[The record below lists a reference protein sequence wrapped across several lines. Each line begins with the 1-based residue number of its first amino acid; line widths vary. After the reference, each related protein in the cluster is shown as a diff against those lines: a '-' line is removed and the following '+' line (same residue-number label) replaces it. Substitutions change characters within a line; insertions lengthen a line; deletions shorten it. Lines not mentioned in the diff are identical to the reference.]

1 MMKKLYLS
9 KTDKKILGVC
19 GGLSEML
26 GIDSTIIRLA
36 VVFLCI
42 ITGIMPLVAT
52 YIVAGIIA
60 PDKPKEQ

>member
-1 MMKKLYLS
+1 MKKLYLS
-9 KTDKKILGVC
+9 KSDKKILGVC

-26 GIDSTIIRLA
+26 GIDSTVIRLV

-60 PDKPKEQ
+60 PNKPKGE

>member
-1 MMKKLYLS
+1 MKKLYLS
-9 KTDKKILGVC
+9 KSDKKILGVC

-26 GIDSTIIRLA
+26 GIDSTVIRLI

-60 PDKPKEQ
+60 PDKPQGQ